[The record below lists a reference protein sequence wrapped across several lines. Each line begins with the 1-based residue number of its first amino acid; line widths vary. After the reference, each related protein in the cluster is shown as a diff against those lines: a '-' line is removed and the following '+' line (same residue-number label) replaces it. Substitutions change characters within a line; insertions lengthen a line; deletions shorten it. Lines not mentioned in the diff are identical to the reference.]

1 MIQLQVL
8 SGRKAGSG
16 AVASRF
22 PFHIGRASPNDLLL
36 DDDGVWD
43 QHLAL
48 EFKPHDG
55 FYLSTAS
62 NAIAAVNGKPV
73 ANTLLRNGDII
84 TVGSAKIQFWLAPAP
99 PYSLRL
105 RENLVWAFLLLVTLG
120 QLVLIWSFLN

>member
-8 SGRKAGSG
+8 SGRKAGSR
-16 AVASRF
+16 AMASRF
-22 PFHIGRASPNDLLL
+22 PFHIGRTASNDLPL

-48 EFKPHDG
+48 EFKPRDG
-55 FYLSTAS
+55 FYLATAA

-73 ANTLLRNGDII
+73 ENTILRNGDII

-99 PYSLRL
+99 QYRLRL
-105 RENLVWAFLLLVTLG
+105 RENLVWALLLLVTLG
-120 QLVLIWSFLN
+120 QLLLVWSFVD